1 MQTESDATEGRLIKR
16 ATNRRDAFLLI
27 LSTTFTVCGGLV
39 IFLWLEYPSRIL
51 LMFFLLV
58 PIMIW
63 SSVVVVY
70 RIAHDIIVFTLP
82 LALLISLFWVYV
94 LLLGHQLMG

>member
-1 MQTESDATEGRLIKR
+1 MQTEFDAIEGRLVKR
-16 ATNRRDAFLLI
+16 GTDRRDAFLLI

-39 IFLWLEYPSRIL
+39 IFLWLEYPSQIL

-58 PIMIW
+58 PVMTS

-82 LALLISLFWVYV
+82 LALLITLFWVYV
-94 LLLGHQLMG
+94 LLSGHQLMG